1 MGSGNEINR
10 DGRSMSKEELQQKV
24 EQKREE
30 IAHTVDEI
38 RHTLSDEVRDRKQSM
53 KQVTDW
59 HYYVNKAPI
68 VAVGGAVAV
77 GFFVGKALG
86 NKLFEHPPEPTWRDR
101 AHDLSVNAERKLDE
115 WRGRAQGE
123 SKWKARSRS
132 MFSSSSDLLMR
143 ELMKT
148 AQHMI
153 MPTIVAAITGK
164 MASDKK
170 TTVVEKNV
178 VKTPAGMPDHEVTTG
193 VTEFDHKKDKIT
205 RAEGTAPDVDLSD
218 SDT

>member
-1 MGSGNEINR
+1 
-10 DGRSMSKEELQQKV
+10 MSKEELQQKV

-38 RHTLSDEVRDRKQSM
+38 RHTLSDEVRERKQSM

-59 HYYVNKAPI
+59 HYYVEKAPI

-77 GFFVGKALG
+77 GFFVGKMLG
-86 NKLFEHPPEPTWRDR
+86 NKLFEERPEPTWRDK
-101 AHDLSVNAERKLDE
+101 AYELKHDAERKMDE
-115 WRGRAQGE
+115 WRGRAHGE
-123 SKWKARSRS
+123 NKWKARTRS
-132 MFSSSSDLLMR
+132 AFSSGSDLLMR

-170 TTVVEKNV
+170 TTIVEKNV

-193 VTEFDHKKDKIT
+193 VTEYDHKKDKVT
-205 RAEGTAPDVDLSD
+205 RAEGTAPDVDLGHS
-218 SDT
+218 